1 MVRGVPGIL
10 LCALALG
17 LGACGGDED
26 DDVAEVRE
34 VVRDFV
40 EATNA
45 RDGETLCGDLLTQE
59 FKEKATGAT
68 GDRVDEVCR
77 EQLELTKGFE
87 LKLVAIGKPRID
99 GDRATVRTTLN
110 TDGVEAP
117 RVFSLEREDG
127 DWRLASGTG
136 G

>member
-1 MVRGVPGIL
+1 MAPRLL
-10 LCALALG
+10 LCALVLG
-17 LGACGGDED
+17 LAACGGGED
-26 DDVAEVRE
+26 DETEVRE

-40 EATNA
+40 EATNE
-45 RDGETLCGDLLTQE
+45 RDGETLCGELLTQE

-77 EQLELTKGFE
+77 EQLELTKGLE
-87 LKLVAIGKPRID
+87 LELVEIGRTTVR

-127 DWRLASGTG
+127 EWRLASGTEG
-136 G
+136 